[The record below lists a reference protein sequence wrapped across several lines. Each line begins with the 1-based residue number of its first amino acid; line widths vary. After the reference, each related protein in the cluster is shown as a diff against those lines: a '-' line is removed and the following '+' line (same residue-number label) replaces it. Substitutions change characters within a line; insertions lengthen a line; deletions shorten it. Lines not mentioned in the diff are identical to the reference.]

1 MIRLPARKTS
11 LLEAAIFHALVRPA
25 LRRAFHRVALTGPS
39 PASDLPL
46 LIYSNHP
53 SWWDGYIAFLLARA
67 VWRHDGYLMMEEP
80 QLRRYSFFR
89 YCGVFGVDRRQPRQG
104 WQAVRYAAALLD
116 RPARL
121 VWIFPQGVITPND
134 RRPLVTFSGA
144 AHIACLA
151 APVRC
156 LPVALRFEFLQE
168 QRPEALV
175 RVGTAHVVVP
185 ETSPRALHREMDARL
200 TAELDALREDVLR
213 GATATYATVLNGRA
227 SVNVRWDRWRA
238 RLLRRPRR

>member
-1 MIRLPARKTS
+1 MIRLPARKIA
-11 LLEAAIFHALVRPA
+11 LLEAAIFYALVQPA
-25 LRRAFHRVALTGPS
+25 LRRTFHRVALAGPP
-39 PASDLPL
+39 PAADLPL
-46 LIYSNHP
+46 VIYSNHP
-53 SWWDGYIAFLLARA
+53 SWWDGYIAFLLARV
-67 VWRHDGYLMMEEP
+67 VWRRDGYLMMEEP
-80 QLRRYSFFR
+80 QLERYSFFR
-89 YCGVFGVDRRQPRQG
+89 YCGVFGVDRRRPRQG

-134 RRPLVTFSGA
+134 RRPLVTFAGA

-168 QRPEALV
+168 QRPVALV
-175 RVGTAHVVVP
+175 RVGAAHVVAP
-185 ETSPRALHREMDARL
+185 GTSARALHREMDARL

-213 GATATYATVLNGRA
+213 DTTATYTTVLAGRA

-238 RLLRRPRR
+238 RLWRFQR